1 MKISIHQL
9 IKELAMKGSRSTLGF
24 IMIFVLLVQSVS
36 AQEYVSSATSDANPV
51 LFAPAT
57 AGDPDNMEGV
67 PDGNSTTI
75 SASGIIVSFINRTSD
90 ASVTLTFPN
99 SIAAGKKAYIRIT
112 DPVISGISLSLDP
125 IANVLGLLENNI
137 IDVTTNAGDATTEMV
152 RDAGG
157 NLFLAV
163 TSDEAF
169 LAVTVEIDFANSTS
183 LLTATLASV
192 SMSFEHGVVYENS
205 ALTPCQ
211 AVPFAFVGRDPKA
224 SGIAITL
231 TDALQN
237 PQRAID
243 GDLTAGNFSLL
254 QNGTVAVASSV
265 YENIYLGKTAPG
277 SNEVIAFVSRPG
289 ALANVDLIANVT
301 IQAYLGNDPIGSP
314 QSVRQLLLDV
324 ELLGLFTSSGIA
336 RVSFVPGS
344 AYDRIEIRSR
354 TFAGVSAFTGIQV
367 HEVASRPPVTFTGG
381 DLLVYDT
388 NDNVDVNLTTAVAYA
403 LDPDF
408 PSNPA
413 QPGFSIACGTPGD
426 YTYSLKD
433 VTLVTG
439 RTTAGTLPNTFSL
452 TTGGALQGNANDN
465 QTGIYFFDVEAR
477 NALGQTAVTTFKII
491 IEPTL
496 PVTLVSF
503 KASSEGPTALLSW
516 STASET
522 NSDRFDIERSQNG
535 KQWDKIGSV
544 KSNRESV
551 SQRFYDFKD
560 TQPLEGQNL
569 YRLKM
574 VDLDE
579 TFAYSHI
586 ENLKFASTAFLY
598 PNPVRNAE
606 NLNLN
611 LADWS
616 KIKQVKVVNALGKTV
631 FEASNA
637 LSTGIS
643 TRNLSS
649 GSYVVQ
655 VIHINGTISAHKF
668 VRQ

>member
-1 MKISIHQL
+1 MKISIRQL
-9 IKELAMKGSRSTLGF
+9 IRKLAMKGSGLTFGF
-24 IMIFVLLVQSVS
+24 IMIFALLAQSVS
-36 AQEYVSSATSDANPV
+36 AQQYVTSAVGQANP
-51 LFAPAT
+51 LALAPASVENAT
-57 AGDPDNMEGV
+57 NAEGA
-67 PDGNSTTI
+67 PDGNFATI
-75 SASGIIVSFINRTSD
+75 SASGIVVTVVKRTS
-90 ASVTLTFPN
+90 SSSLTMNFTDNIPAN
-99 SIAAGKKAYIRIT
+99 KRAYVRIT

-125 IANVLGLLENNI
+125 IANVLGLLENNT
-137 IDVTTNAGDATTEMV
+137 IDITTNAGNATAEMV
-152 RDAGG
+152 RDASG
-157 NLFLAV
+157 NLYFAV
-163 TSDEAF
+163 TSDQAF
-169 LAVTVEIDFANSTS
+169 NSIKVAIDFANSSS
-183 LLTATLASV
+183 LLTVSLASI
-192 SMSFEHGVVYENS
+192 SMTIGHATVYENT
-205 ALTPCQ
+205 AFTPCQ
-211 AVPFAFVGRDPKA
+211 AIPFAFVGRDPKA
-224 SGIAITL
+224 TGIAITL
-231 TDALQN
+231 TQALQN
-237 PQRAID
+237 PQNAID
-243 GDLTAGNFSLL
+243 GDLNSSSLL
-254 QNGTVAVASSV
+254 QNGTLAVASSV
-265 YENIYLGKTAPG
+265 YENIYLGKTVPG

-301 IQAYLGNDPIGSP
+301 IQAYLGDAAIGSP
-314 QSVRQLLLDV
+314 RSIRQLLLDV
-324 ELLGLFTSSGIA
+324 ELLGLFTSSGVA

-344 AYDRIEIRSR
+344 EYDRIEIRSR

-413 QPGFSIACGTPGD
+413 QPGFSIACGAPGD

-439 RTTAGTLPNTFSL
+439 RTTAGTLPNTFLL

-465 QTGIYFFDVEAR
+465 QTGVYFFDVEAR
-477 NALGQTAVTTFKII
+477 NTLGQTAVTTFKII

-503 KASSEGPTALLSW
+503 KASSEGSTALLSW
-516 STASET
+516 STSSET
-522 NSDRFDIERSQNG
+522 NSDRFDVERSQNG
-535 KQWDKIGSV
+535 KKWDKIGSV
-544 KSNRESV
+544 RSNREST
-551 SQRFYDFKD
+551 SQLFYSFQDP
-560 TQPLEGQNL
+560 QPLEGQNL

-574 VDLDE
+574 IDLDE

-586 ENLKFASTAFLY
+586 ENLKFASTTFLY

-611 LADWS
+611 LTDWS

-655 VIHINGTISAHKF
+655 VTHTNGTITAHRF